1 VSVTG
6 YVRRAHPAVAP
17 RPARGYVVRPMGD
30 VDLAL
35 RNVATHCPEE
45 LVQVL
50 AEPGEVVRSLRWID
64 TQLALRERRADKGI
78 VAQHDGYRVIYH
90 HEWFMDDEEDI
101 AWRMFE
107 YACELVAATRATDEA
122 LHHAAVK
129 AAKKHPARPPPPR
142 PDPVYVRACAVL
154 LDGPARPVSPEGR
167 WRITPPGTP
176 PAREGRHTFRVEAV
190 YQQTTA
196 QLLAHPGALWTVFAP
211 LAVDATEDN
220 LRLAVQAAR
229 ERAHSP
235 RQLEGIATA
244 MEALATARPRFD
256 QITDRINAM
265 FKDEGIIERTPSYRQ
280 GVEKGIEKGIEE
292 GIEKGAAAFRSV
304 LLATL
309 RARSLRVSAAQRAR
323 IAATHDL
330 ATLAAWT
337 QAAALAKTTAEAL
350 SAPPT

>member
-1 VSVTG
+1 LL
-6 YVRRAHPAVAP
+6 RA
-17 RPARGYVVRPMGD
+17 
-30 VDLAL
+30 
-35 RNVATHCPEE
+35 
-45 LVQVL
+45 
-50 AEPGEVVRSLRWID
+50 
-64 TQLALRERRADKGI
+64 RRADKGI
-78 VAQHDGYRVIYH
+78 IAQHDGYRVIYH
-90 HEWFMDDEEDI
+90 HEWFIDDEEDI

-107 YACELVAATRATDEA
+107 YACEFVAATRATDEA
-122 LHHAAVK
+122 LYAAASK
-129 AAKKHPARPPPPR
+129 AARKNSSLAPPPR
-142 PDPVYVRACAVL
+142 PDPVYVRANAVL
-154 LDGPARPVSPEGR
+154 LDGPARPMPSEGV

-176 PAREGRHTFRVEAV
+176 VEREGRQTFRIEAV

-229 ERAHSP
+229 ERAHSR

-244 MEALATARPRFD
+244 MGALATARPRFD
-256 QITDRINAM
+256 EITDRINAM

-280 GVEKGIEKGIEE
+280 GVEKGIEEGIKKGIKKGREE

-304 LLATL
+304 LLSTL
-309 RARSLRVSAAQRAR
+309 RSRSLRVSAAQRAR

-350 SAPPT
+350 SASPA